1 MKLIHCADL
10 HLDSPLEANLP
21 PEKVRG
27 RRAELLSSFAKLVRL
42 ADENGVS
49 AILIAGDL
57 FDSID
62 EQNLSTSVR
71 TFFGA
76 ANDDAGFHRCIEEQ
90 VRAEADD
97 TFHHI
102 ALN

>member
-27 RRAELLSSFAKLVRL
+27 RRAELLNTFAKLVRL
-42 ADENGVS
+42 ADEGGVS

-57 FDSID
+57 FDEARISQRTAASVLDSI
-62 EQNLSTSVR
+62 
-71 TFFGA
+71 
-76 ANDDAGFHRCIEEQ
+76 
-90 VRAEADD
+90 AEAREI
-97 TFHHI
+97 TFYY
-102 ALN
+102 LPGNGTLFFSQ